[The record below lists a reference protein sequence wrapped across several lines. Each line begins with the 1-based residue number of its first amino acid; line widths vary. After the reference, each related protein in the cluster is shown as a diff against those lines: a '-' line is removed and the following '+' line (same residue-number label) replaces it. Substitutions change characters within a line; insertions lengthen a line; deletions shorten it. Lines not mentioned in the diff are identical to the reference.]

1 MRVLVLLSAD
11 STPSPPYR
19 PVVRA
24 GDWVICSGHIGIK
37 DGVVVEGGIAAQLSR
52 AIDNLAQSLER
63 EGLSLGD
70 IVKTTVFLTDMGEY
84 AAMNDA
90 YVAAFGEHRPAR
102 SAVEVSALP
111 FGAAVEIEA
120 WAFAPNR

>member
-24 GDWVICSGHIGIK
+24 GDWAACSGHIGIK
-37 DGVVVEGGIAAQLSR
+37 GGVVVEGGIAGQLTR

-84 AAMNDA
+84 AAMNAA
-90 YVAAFGEHRPAR
+90 YIAAFGEHRPAR